1 MKVII
6 IGAGEV
12 GFHIARR
19 LSTESKEVVVIDKD
33 ANALKRITEYL
44 DVQTVAGSGS
54 DPAILDAAGVA
65 EADVLLAVTDSDE
78 INIIAC
84 TCAKAL
90 APDIVKLARIRKDE
104 YIDFQETRGTV
115 VLPID
120 KIINPDV
127 EVVKTIERII
137 SLPDAEE
144 VNEFADG
151 HVKLIGLN
159 VSGNSPVVGS
169 GLAGIRDEMGGVD
182 IIIAAI
188 VRGEKLIIP
197 SGEDF
202 IHKGDLVY
210 FVCRDEDL
218 PAIMKH
224 FGSHFRPVR
233 DVLIIGGGDIG
244 LRLAQRLERMKNMH
258 VKLVDQGADSC
269 QELAQILDRTLVL
282 RGDGTDQELLLEEN
296 VPDMDMVISLTGD
309 EETNILTSLLAK
321 NLGAA
326 RAVTRIDK
334 FAYFPLVR
342 AIGIENTV
350 SPRLSAVN
358 SILQYMRQ
366 GKVLSAAS
374 IKGEAAEA
382 LEAVAQEHSDIVGK
396 SVKDLHLPKGALI
409 LALVRGEKVIFP
421 TGDTVIH
428 PGDRIIL
435 LSTAKN
441 ISRVEK
447 RLTVKL
453 ETF

>member
-19 LSTESKEVVVIDKD
+19 LSAESKEVVVIDSCPD
-33 ANALKRITEYL
+33 ALRRITEYL
-44 DVQTVAGSGS
+44 DVQTIEGSGS
-54 DPAILDAAGVA
+54 NPAILEAAGIA
-65 EADVLLAVTDSDE
+65 NADVVLAVTDSDE
-78 INIIAC
+78 VNIIAC
-84 TCAKAL
+84 TFAKAL
-90 APDIVKLARIRKDE
+90 APEIVKLARIRKDE
-104 YIDFQETRGTV
+104 YIDFQAKHGKD
-115 VLPID
+115 VLHID

-127 EVVKTIERII
+127 EVVKTIERLI

-144 VNEFADG
+144 INEFADG

-159 VSGNSPVVGS
+159 VSDDSPVIGCELMNIRSLVG
-169 GLAGIRDEMGGVD
+169 GLDL
-182 IIIAAI
+182 IIAAI
-188 VRGEKLIIP
+188 VRGEELIIP
-197 SGEDF
+197 SGVDV
-202 IHKGDLVY
+202 IQTGDLVY

-218 PAIMKH
+218 PTIMKH
-224 FGSHFRPVR
+224 FGSHFRPIK

-244 LRLAQRLERMKNMH
+244 LRLAQQLEQMKHLH
-258 VKLVDQGADSC
+258 VKLIDKNSDSC
-269 QELAQILDRTLVL
+269 EDLAQILDKTLVL
-282 RGDGTDQELLLEEN
+282 RGDGTDQELLQEEN
-296 VPDMDMVISLTGD
+296 VTGMDMVISLTGD

-342 AIGIENTV
+342 AIGIENTI

-358 SILQYMRQ
+358 SILQYMRK
-366 GKVLSAAS
+366 GKVISAAS
-374 IKGEAAEA
+374 IKGEEAEA
-382 LEAVAQEHSDIVGK
+382 LEAVALEHTDIVGK
-396 SVKDLHLPKGALI
+396 AVVDLRLPKGALI
-409 LALVRGEKVIFP
+409 LALVRNDEVIFP

-428 PGDRIIL
+428 PNDRILL

-441 ISRVEK
+441 IARVEK

-453 ETF
+453 ESF